1 MKKRQP
7 LVATIMTA
15 MKITLIQFIISIIF
29 AGTLFANEAKSQI
42 ILQKTISVNLEKV
55 ELKNVINE
63 IQKQTN
69 VKFSFSPNFINSNRI
84 MSYRA
89 ESKTI
94 LDFLDYIKKTYG
106 IDYKLVDE
114 RVILFLQNEIKDANA
129 KSETI
134 VTNVVADKVVSGSV
148 VNEKGQPLEGVSVSV
163 KGKNITTQTSADG
176 SYNFK
181 NIPEQS
187 TLVFSYIGFIS
198 LEAKV
203 TNSLKIDVVLKQ
215 SSNNLDEVL
224 VVGYGNSTRRQN
236 VGSYST
242 VKGDA
247 VSNLPIQSFEAAL
260 NGKATG
266 VNMIANAGVLNQA
279 PVFRIRGVNSLSLSS
294 YPLVVVDGVPVYVE
308 DINVGGNASNNPLAF
323 LNPNDIESIDIAKDA
338 AATSIYGSRGANG
351 VVFITTK
358 SGKSG
363 KAKVTLDVTFSSSEA
378 TRLAD
383 ILNGD
388 QYLEIK
394 NEGLVNANTYN
405 ATTNYYG
412 NSIGPDGK
420 IVRTNWYDYIFRK
433 ATGQT
438 HSISMSGANA
448 STKYFFSVSYS
459 SQEGIVRGND
469 YGRKS
474 VTYNIDHKINSWLSI
489 GSKTNYTDNKTTAV
503 LSTGN
508 GVSSTA
514 ANSVAYRLALVAAPI
529 IGPYNKDGSYNVSG
543 LNLALMDNQGH
554 LTSQTR
560 MGYTNPVIT
569 LAFNDDNTANNF
581 IQSNIYAQLK
591 PTKWL
596 TFKTLYG
603 IDNISSRTNRY
614 FDPRT
619 NEGNTALGSAT
630 GISSKRESYTIT
642 NTLTAEK
649 TFKEH
654 SFNLLFG
661 QEEQRKNGD
670 QFGLLRSNQSDPF
683 YSNIQGGF
691 STIAVSNTANQIY
704 YQYFN
709 SLFSRLQYNYKK
721 KYFLTGSV
729 RNDESSL
736 LGKNNK
742 SGLFYSYSGAWDL
755 TNENFF
761 SNSALSKIFETF
773 RLRASYGKVGNLSGI
788 GDYASLTNYS
798 ANLYGG
804 LPGLYF
810 SSAGNEDLA
819 WETSKKLDFGFNF
832 SMLKGRLSGDISYY
846 KNNIDGLIFGV
857 PTPASAGLP
866 GSPVNSVL
874 SNVGSMYNKG
884 IEVSLNATPVQVK
897 NFTWTSNFNFS
908 FNENMVTSLSPSVP
922 NILFGN
928 VGGSTDCVSITLPGY
943 SVGMIYAIRTAG
955 VDEKSGRRIFLDG
968 TGKKVLYEQV
978 PVYGKSQWE
987 YEDGTKAPAISTA
1000 SDAVVY
1006 KNTTPKIYGGLT
1018 NTFNYKKFSL
1028 NTLFTYQ
1035 FGGYMYYGTQ
1045 GTLMDFRFMN
1055 NSTMVL
1061 RRWQK
1066 PGDIT
1071 DVPKVQDGDF
1081 TSWGY
1086 SLPISANVY
1095 SSDYIRLKSLTL
1107 TYSLPEKLVKKAQ
1120 IADMSL
1126 FVSGQNLLIFTPYP
1140 GADPEVTS
1148 QNNSSA
1154 TQGFDRNMMPNAKIY
1169 TVGLKV
1175 NF

>member
-1 MKKRQP
+1 MKKQQQ

-15 MKITLIQFIISIIF
+15 MKITFIQLVISIIF
-29 AGTLFANEAKSQI
+29 AGTLFANEAKSQS
-42 ILQKTISVNLEKV
+42 ILQKSFSLNLEKV
-55 ELKNVINE
+55 ELKKVINE
-63 IQKQTN
+63 VQKQTS
-69 VKFSFSPNFINSNRI
+69 VKFSFSPNAINTNRI
-84 MSYRA
+84 MSYYA
-89 ESKTI
+89 NPKTVS
-94 LDFLDYIKKTYG
+94 DFLNDLKKLYN
-106 IDYKLVDE
+106 IENKFMDE
-114 RVILFLQNEIKDANA
+114 RVILYSQAESATLN
-129 KSETI
+129 KSENEASITL
-134 VTNVVADKVVSGSV
+134 VDKSISGKIL
-148 VNEKGQPLEGVSVSV
+148 NEKGEPLEGVTVKV
-163 KGKNITTQTSADG
+163 KGKNISTQTLADG
-176 SYNFK
+176 SFTIK
-181 NIPEQS
+181 NVPDQS
-187 TLVFSYIGFIS
+187 TLVFTYIGYNS
-198 LEAKV
+198 SELKVADNAKV
-203 TNSLKIDVVLKQ
+203 DLVLKQ
-215 SSNNLDEVL
+215 SSNNLDEVV
-224 VVGYGNSTRRQN
+224 VVGYGTSTRRLN

-247 VSNLPIQSFEAAL
+247 LANQPVQSFESTL

-266 VNMIANAGVLNQA
+266 VNMIANSGVVNQA

-323 LNPNDIESIDIAKDA
+323 LNPNDIESVDIAKDA

-358 SGKSG
+358 SGKAG
-363 KAKVTLDVTFSSSEA
+363 KTKVTLDVTFSSSEA
-378 TRLAD
+378 TRLAE

-405 ATTNYYG
+405 ATTNFYG

-420 IVRTNWYDYIFRK
+420 VVRTNWYDYIFRK
-433 ATGQT
+433 ASGQS
-438 HSISMSGANA
+438 HSVSMSGATA
-448 STKYFFSVSYS
+448 TTKYFFSVSYAN
-459 SQEGIVRGND
+459 QEGILKGND

-474 VTYNIDHKINSWLSI
+474 VTYNIDHKVNSWLSI
-489 GSKTNYTDNKTTAV
+489 GSKTNYTDNVTSAI

-514 ANSVAYRLALVAAPI
+514 SNSVAYRLALVAAPI

-569 LAFNDDNTANNF
+569 LAYNDDNTANNF

-603 IDNISSRTNRY
+603 LDNISSRTNRY

-630 GISSKRESYTIT
+630 GISSKRESYTLT
-642 NTLTAEK
+642 NTLTADK
-649 TFKEH
+649 TFNEH
-654 SFNLLFG
+654 SLNLLLG
-661 QEEQRKNGD
+661 QEMQSKTGD
-670 QFGLLRSNQSDPF
+670 QFGLIRSNQSDPF

-691 STIAVSNTANQIY
+691 STIAVSNTANQVY
-704 YQYFN
+704 YKYFN
-709 SLFSRLQYNYKK
+709 SLFSRLQYNYKR
-721 KYFLTGSV
+721 KYFLTGSI

-755 TNENFF
+755 TNEKFF
-761 SNSALSKIFETF
+761 QNSKLSNLFETF
-773 RLRASYGKVGNLSGI
+773 RLRASYGKVGNLTGI

-810 SSAGNEDLA
+810 STAGNQDLA
-819 WETSKKLDFGFNF
+819 WETSKKFDIGFNF

-866 GSPVNSVL
+866 GTTVNSVL

-884 IEVSLNATPVQVK
+884 IEVSINAIPVQAK
-897 NFTWTSNFNFS
+897 NFTWSTNFNFS
-908 FNENMVTSLSPSVP
+908 LNENMVTSLSPEVP
-922 NILFGN
+922 NILYGS

-955 VDEKSGRRIFLDG
+955 VDVNSGRRIFLDKN
-968 TGKKVLYEQV
+968 GKKVLYEQV
-978 PVYGKSQWE
+978 PVYGKNQWE
-987 YEDGTKAPAISTA
+987 YEDGTKAPAIATA
-1000 SDAVVY
+1000 TDAVVY

-1018 NTFNYKKFSL
+1018 NTFNYKRVSL
-1028 NTLFTYQ
+1028 STLFTYQ

-1045 GTLMDFRFMN
+1045 GTLMDARFAN
-1055 NSTMVL
+1055 NSTMIL
-1061 RRWQK
+1061 KRWRK
-1066 PGDIT
+1066 PGDLT
-1071 DVPKVQDGDF
+1071 DIPKVQDGDF

-1086 SLPISANVY
+1086 SLPLSCNVY
-1095 SSDYIRLKSLTL
+1095 SSDYIRLKNVTL
-1107 TYSLPEKLVKKAQ
+1107 SYSLPEKFTKKAQ
-1120 IADMSL
+1120 IADMSI
-1126 FVSGQNLLIFTPYP
+1126 FVSGQNLLLFTPYP

-1148 QNNSSA
+1148 QDNSSA

-1169 TVGLKV
+1169 TIGLKV

>member
-1 MKKRQP
+1 MKKEQL
-7 LVATIMTA
+7 LVASIMTA
-15 MKITLIQFIISIIF
+15 MKITFIQLVISIMF
-29 AGTLFANEAKSQI
+29 AGTLFANEAKSQS
-42 ILQKTISVNLEKV
+42 ILQKSFSINVEKV
-55 ELKNVINE
+55 ELKKVINE
-63 IQKQTN
+63 VQKQTN
-69 VKFSFSPNFINSNRI
+69 VKFSFSPNAINTNRI
-84 MSYRA
+84 MDYHA
-89 ESKTI
+89 NPKTI
-94 LDFLDYIKKTYG
+94 SNFLDDLKNLYN
-106 IDYKLVDE
+106 IDSKFIDE
-114 RVILFLQNEIKDANA
+114 RVILFSQTNLLAGANNM
-129 KSETI
+129 ETLNTTI
-134 VTNVVADKVVSGSV
+134 IADKVITGKVS
-148 VNEKGQPLEGVSVSV
+148 NEKGEPLEGVTVKV
-163 KGKNITTQTSADG
+163 KGKNISTLTLADG
-176 SYNFK
+176 TYSLK

-187 TLVFSYIGFIS
+187 SIIFTYVGYTAS
-198 LEAKV
+198 E
-203 TNSLKIDVVLKQ
+203 LKIAGSTKLDVVLKQ
-215 SSNNLDEVL
+215 ANNNLDEVV
-224 VVGYGNSTRRQN
+224 VVGYGTSTRRLN

-247 VSNLPIQSFEAAL
+247 VANLPIQSFESAL

-266 VNMIANAGVLNQA
+266 VNMIANSGVMNQA

-308 DINVGGNASNNPLAF
+308 DMNVGGNASNNPLAF
-323 LNPNDIESIDIAKDA
+323 LNPNDIESVDIAKDA

-358 SGKSG
+358 SGKIG
-363 KAKVTLDVTFSSSEA
+363 KAKVTYDVTYSSSEA
-378 TRLAD
+378 TRLASV
-383 ILNGD
+383 LNGD
-388 QYLEIK
+388 QYLQIK

-412 NSIGPDGK
+412 NSIGPDGN

-433 ATGQT
+433 AAGQT

-448 STKYFFSVSYS
+448 TTKYFFSVSYAN
-459 SQEGIVRGND
+459 QEGILKGNN

-474 VTYNIDHKINSWLSI
+474 VTYNIDHKVNSWLSI
-489 GSKTNYTDNKTTAV
+489 GSKTNYTDNVTQAV

-514 ANSVAYRLALVAAPI
+514 SNSVAYRLALVAAPI

-560 MGYTNPVIT
+560 LGYTNPVIT
-569 LAFNDDNTANNF
+569 LAYNDDNTANTF
-581 IQSNIYAQLK
+581 VQSNVYAQIK
-591 PTKWL
+591 PLKWL

-603 IDNISSRTNRY
+603 VDNISSRTNRY

-619 NEGNTALGSAT
+619 NEGNSALGSAT
-630 GISSKRESYTIT
+630 GISSKRESYTLT

-649 TFKEH
+649 TVADH
-654 SFNLLFG
+654 AFNLLLG
-661 QEEQRKNGD
+661 QEVQSKTGD
-670 QFGLLRSNQSDPF
+670 QFGLIRSNQSDPF

-691 STIAVSNTANQIY
+691 TTVAISNTANQVY
-704 YQYFN
+704 YKYFN
-709 SLFSRLQYNYKK
+709 SLFSRLQYNYKR

-755 TNENFF
+755 TNEDFF
-761 SNSALSKIFETF
+761 KNSQLGNLFESF
-773 RLRASYGKVGNLSGI
+773 RLRSSYGKVGNLTGI
-788 GDYASLTNYS
+788 SDFASLTNYS

-804 LPGLYF
+804 LAGLYF
-810 SSAGNEDLA
+810 STAGNQNLA
-819 WETSKKLDFGFNF
+819 WETSKKFDIGVSF
-832 SMLKGRLSGDISYY
+832 SILKGRVSGDISYY

-866 GSPVNSVL
+866 GTTQNSVL

-884 IEVSLNATPVQVK
+884 YEVSLNVIPVQTK
-897 NFTWTSNFNFS
+897 NFNWSTNFNFS
-908 FNENMVTSLSPSVP
+908 FNENMVTELSPTVP
-922 NILFGN
+922 NILYGN

-955 VDEKSGRRIFLDG
+955 VDVASGRRIFLDG
-968 TGKKVLYEQV
+968 TGRKVLYEQV
-978 PVYGKSQWE
+978 PVYGKNQWE
-987 YEDGTKAPAISTA
+987 YEDGTKAPAIATA
-1000 SDAVVY
+1000 TDAVVY
-1006 KNTTPKIYGGLT
+1006 KNTTPKIYGGIT
-1018 NTFNYKKFSL
+1018 NTFTYKRVTL

-1045 GTLMDFRFMN
+1045 GTLMDARFAN
-1055 NSTMVL
+1055 NSTMIL

-1086 SLPISANVY
+1086 SLPLTCNVY
-1095 SSDYIRLKSLTL
+1095 SSDYIRLKNVTL
-1107 TYSLPEKLVKKAQ
+1107 SYALPEKLLKRAQ
-1120 IADMSL
+1120 ISDVSI
-1126 FVSGQNLLIFTPYP
+1126 FVSGQNLLLFTPYP

-1148 QNNSSA
+1148 QDNSSA

-1169 TVGLKV
+1169 TIGLKV

>member
-1 MKKRQP
+1 MKKKQQ
-7 LVATIMTA
+7 LVASIMKA
-15 MKITLIQFIISIIF
+15 MKITFIQLVISIIF
-29 AGTLFANEAKSQI
+29 AGTLFANEAKSQE
-42 ILQKTISVNLEKV
+42 ILEKSFSIKVEKV
-55 ELKNVINE
+55 ELKKVINE

-69 VKFSFSPNFINSNRI
+69 VRFSFSSNSVNSNKIISYNVASKTVSEFLSDLKRLYNIDNKFIN
-84 MSYRA
+84 
-89 ESKTI
+89 
-94 LDFLDYIKKTYG
+94 D
-106 IDYKLVDE
+106 
-114 RVILFLQNEIKDANA
+114 RVILYTPAENGTIEKTT
-129 KSETI
+129 KSIEA
-134 VTNVVADKVVSGSV
+134 VVADKVITGKV
-148 VNEKGQPLEGVSVSV
+148 VNEKGEALEGVTVSV
-163 KGKNITTQTSADG
+163 KGKNIATQSTLDG
-176 SYNFK
+176 NYALK

-187 TLVFSYIGFIS
+187 TLVFSFIGYASF
-198 LEAKV
+198 EVKV
-203 TNSLKIDVVLKQ
+203 GNNNKIDVTLKQ
-215 SSNNLDEVL
+215 ANNNLDEVV
-224 VVGYGNSTRRQN
+224 VVGYGTSTRRLN
-236 VGSYST
+236 VGTYST

-247 VSNLPIQSFEAAL
+247 LANQPVQSFESTL

-266 VNMIANAGVLNQA
+266 VNMIANSGVVNQA

-323 LNPNDIESIDIAKDA
+323 LNPNDIESVDIAKDA

-358 SGKSG
+358 SGKAG

-378 TRLAD
+378 TRLAE

-405 ATTNYYG
+405 ASTNYYG
-412 NSIGPDGK
+412 NSIGPDGN

-433 ATGQT
+433 ASGQS
-438 HSISMSGANA
+438 HSVSMSGANA
-448 STKYFFSVSYS
+448 TTKYFFSVSYAN
-459 SQEGIVRGND
+459 QEGILKGND

-474 VTYNIDHKINSWLSI
+474 VTYNIDHKVNNWLSI
-489 GSKTNYTDNKTTAV
+489 GSKTNYTDNVTSAI

-514 ANSVAYRLALVAAPI
+514 SNSVAYRLALVAAPI

-554 LTSQTR
+554 LTSTTR

-569 LAFNDDNTANNF
+569 LAYNDDNTANNF
-581 IQSNIYAQLK
+581 IQSNVYAQLK

-596 TFKTLYG
+596 TIKTLYG
-603 IDNISSRTNRY
+603 LDNISSRTNRY

-630 GISSKRESYTIT
+630 GISSKRESYTLT
-642 NTLTAEK
+642 NTLTADK
-649 TFKEH
+649 SFKDH
-654 SFNLLFG
+654 SINLLLG
-661 QEEQRKNGD
+661 QEVQSKTGD
-670 QFGLLRSNQSDPF
+670 QFGLIRSNQSDPF

-691 STIAVSNTANQIY
+691 STIAVSNTSNQVY
-704 YQYFN
+704 YKYFN
-709 SLFSRLQYNYKK
+709 SLFSRLQYNYQR

-729 RNDESSL
+729 RYDESSL

-761 SNSALSKIFETF
+761 KNSRMSNVFETF

-788 GDYASLTNYS
+788 SDYASLTNYS

-810 SSAGNEDLA
+810 STAGNQDLA
-819 WETSKKLDFGFNF
+819 WETSKKFDIGFAF
-832 SMLKGRLSGDISYY
+832 SMFKGRLSGDISYY

-866 GSPVNSVL
+866 GTTVNSVL

-884 IEVSLNATPVQVK
+884 IEVSINAIPVQTK
-897 NFTWTSNFNFS
+897 NFTWSTNFNFS
-908 FNENMVTSLSPSVP
+908 SNENMVTSLSPTVP
-922 NILFGN
+922 NILYGN

-955 VDEKSGRRIFLDG
+955 VDVNSGRRIFLDG
-968 TGKKVLYEQV
+968 KGKKVLYEQV
-978 PVYGKSQWE
+978 PVYGKNQWE
-987 YEDGTKAPAISTA
+987 YEDGTKAPAIATA
-1000 SDAVVY
+1000 TDAVVY
-1006 KNTTPKIYGGLT
+1006 KNTTPKIYGGIT
-1018 NTFNYKKFSL
+1018 NTFNYKRVSL
-1028 NTLFTYQ
+1028 STLFTYQ

-1045 GTLMDFRFMN
+1045 GTLMDARFAN
-1055 NSTMVL
+1055 NSTMIL
-1061 RRWQK
+1061 RRWRK
-1066 PGDIT
+1066 PGDLT

-1086 SLPISANVY
+1086 SLPLSCNVY
-1095 SSDYIRLKSLTL
+1095 SSDYIRLKNVTL
-1107 TYSLPEKLVKKAQ
+1107 SYSLPEKLMKRAQ
-1120 IADMSL
+1120 IADMSI
-1126 FVSGQNLLIFTPYP
+1126 FVSGQNLLLFTPYP

-1148 QNNSSA
+1148 TDNSSA

-1169 TVGLKV
+1169 TIGLKV

>member
-1 MKKRQP
+1 MKKEQH
-7 LVATIMTA
+7 LVASIMTA
-15 MKITLIQFIISIIF
+15 MKITFIQLVISIMF
-29 AGTLFANEAKSQI
+29 AGTLFANEAKSQS
-42 ILQKTISVNLEKV
+42 ILQKTFSINLEKV
-55 ELKNVINE
+55 ELKKVINE
-63 IQKQTN
+63 VQKQTN
-69 VKFSFSPNFINSNRI
+69 VKFSFSPNTINTNRI
-84 MSYRA
+84 MSYYA
-89 ESKTI
+89 NPKTI
-94 LDFLDYIKKTYG
+94 SDFLGDLKSLYN
-106 IDYKLVDE
+106 IDSKFIDE
-114 RVILFLQNEIKDANA
+114 RLILFSQNFAPITNINSENTNA
-129 KSETI
+129 AL
-134 VTNVVADKVVSGSV
+134 VADKIIIGKVT
-148 VNEKGQPLEGVSVSV
+148 NEKGEPLEGVSVKV
-163 KGKNITTQTSADG
+163 KGKSTATLSLADG
-176 SYNFK
+176 SFSLK
-181 NIPEQS
+181 NIPDQS
-187 TLVFSYIGFIS
+187 TLILSYIGYIS
-198 LEAKV
+198 SEIKV
-203 TNSLKIDVVLKQ
+203 SGSTKIDIVLKQ
-215 SSNNLDEVL
+215 ANNNLDEVV
-224 VVGYGNSTRRQN
+224 VVGYGTSTRRLN

-247 VSNLPIQSFEAAL
+247 VANLPVQSFEAAL

-266 VNMIANAGVLNQA
+266 VNMIANSGVVNQA

-323 LNPNDIESIDIAKDA
+323 LNPNDIESVDIAKDA

-358 SGKSG
+358 SGKVG
-363 KAKVTLDVTFSSSEA
+363 KTKVTYDVTYSSSEA
-378 TRLAD
+378 TRLASV
-383 ILNGD
+383 LNAE

-412 NSIGPDGK
+412 TSIGPDGATVK
-420 IVRTNWYDYIFRK
+420 TNWYDYIFRK
-433 ATGQT
+433 AAGQT
-438 HSISMSGANA
+438 HSVSMSGATA
-448 STKYFFSVSYS
+448 ATKYFFSVSYAN
-459 SQEGIVRGND
+459 QEGILKGNN

-474 VTYNIDHKINSWLSI
+474 VTYNIDHKVNSWLSI
-489 GSKTNYTDNKTTAV
+489 GSKTNYTDNVTQAI

-514 ANSVAYRLALVAAPI
+514 SNSVAYRLALVAAPI
-529 IGPYNKDGSYNVSG
+529 IGPYNRDGSYNVSG

-560 MGYTNPVIT
+560 LGYTNPVIT
-569 LAFNDDNTANNF
+569 LAYNDDNTANNF
-581 IQSNIYAQLK
+581 IQSNVYAQLK

-630 GISSKRESYTIT
+630 GISSKRESYTLT

-649 TFKEH
+649 SFKEH
-654 SFNLLFG
+654 SLNLLLG
-661 QEEQRKNGD
+661 QEVQNKTGD
-670 QFGLLRSNQSDPF
+670 QFGLIRSNQSDPF

-691 STIAVSNTANQIY
+691 STIAISNTANQVY
-704 YQYFN
+704 YKYFN
-709 SLFSRLQYNYKK
+709 SLFSRLQYNYQR

-755 TNENFF
+755 TNEEFFKNSEFGNFF
-761 SNSALSKIFETF
+761 ENF
-773 RLRASYGKVGNLSGI
+773 RLRASYGKVGNLTGI

-810 SSAGNEDLA
+810 STAGNQDLA
-819 WETSKKLDFGFNF
+819 WETSKKFDVGVSF
-832 SMLKGRLSGDISYY
+832 SVLKGRVSGDISYY

-866 GSPVNSVL
+866 GSTQNSVL

-884 IEVSLNATPVQVK
+884 YEVSLNVIPVQTK
-897 NFTWTSNFNFS
+897 DFTWSSNFNFS
-908 FNENMVTSLSPSVP
+908 FNENMVTELSPTVP
-922 NILFGN
+922 NILYGS

-943 SVGMIYAIRTAG
+943 SVGMIYAIRTFG
-955 VDEKSGRRIFLDG
+955 VDVLSGRRVFLDG
-968 TGKKVLYEQV
+968 SGRKVLYEQV
-978 PVYGKSQWE
+978 PVYGKNQWE
-987 YEDGTKAPAISTA
+987 YEDGTKAPAIATA
-1000 SDAVVY
+1000 TDAVVY
-1006 KNTTPKIYGGLT
+1006 KNTTPKIYGGFT
-1018 NTFNYKKFSL
+1018 NTFTYKKLTL

-1045 GTLMDFRFMN
+1045 GTLMDARFAN
-1055 NSTMVL
+1055 NSTMIL
-1061 RRWQK
+1061 RRWRK
-1066 PGDIT
+1066 PGDMT

-1086 SLPISANVY
+1086 SLPLTANVY
-1095 SSDYIRLKSLTL
+1095 SSDYIRLKNVTL
-1107 TYSLPEKLVKKAQ
+1107 SYTLPEKLTKRAQ
-1120 IADMSL
+1120 ISDVSI
-1126 FVSGQNLLIFTPYP
+1126 FVSGQNLLLFTPYP

-1148 QNNSSA
+1148 QDNSSA

>member
-1 MKKRQP
+1 MKKQQQ

-15 MKITLIQFIISIIF
+15 MKITFIQLVISIIF
-29 AGTLFANEAKSQI
+29 AGTLFANEAKSQS
-42 ILQKTISVNLEKV
+42 ILQKSFSLNLEKV
-55 ELKNVINE
+55 ELKKVINE
-63 IQKQTN
+63 VQKQTS
-69 VKFSFSPNFINSNRI
+69 VKFSFSPNAINTNRI
-84 MSYRA
+84 MSYYA
-89 ESKTI
+89 NPKTVS
-94 LDFLDYIKKTYG
+94 DFLNDLKKLYN
-106 IDYKLVDE
+106 IENKFMDE
-114 RVILFLQNEIKDANA
+114 RVILYSQAESATLN
-129 KSETI
+129 KSENEAS
-134 VTNVVADKVVSGSV
+134 VTLVDKSISGKIL
-148 VNEKGQPLEGVSVSV
+148 NEKGEPLEGVTVKV
-163 KGKNITTQTSADG
+163 KGKNISTQTLADG
-176 SYNFK
+176 SFTIK
-181 NIPEQS
+181 NVPDQS
-187 TLVFSYIGFIS
+187 TLVFTYIGYNS
-198 LEAKV
+198 SELKVADNAKV
-203 TNSLKIDVVLKQ
+203 DLVLKQ
-215 SSNNLDEVL
+215 SSNNLDEVV
-224 VVGYGNSTRRQN
+224 VVGYGTSTRRLN

-247 VSNLPIQSFEAAL
+247 LANQPVQSFESTL

-266 VNMIANAGVLNQA
+266 VNMIANSGVVNQA

-323 LNPNDIESIDIAKDA
+323 LNPNDIESVDIAKDA

-358 SGKSG
+358 SGKAG
-363 KAKVTLDVTFSSSEA
+363 KTKVTLDVTFSSSEA
-378 TRLAD
+378 TRLAE

-405 ATTNYYG
+405 ATTNFYG

-420 IVRTNWYDYIFRK
+420 VVRTNWYDYIFRK
-433 ATGQT
+433 ASGQS
-438 HSISMSGANA
+438 HSVSMSGATA
-448 STKYFFSVSYS
+448 TTKYFFSVSYAN
-459 SQEGIVRGND
+459 QEGILKGND

-474 VTYNIDHKINSWLSI
+474 VTYNIDHKVNSWLSI
-489 GSKTNYTDNKTTAV
+489 GSKTNYTDNVTSAI

-514 ANSVAYRLALVAAPI
+514 SNSVAYRLALVAAPI

-569 LAFNDDNTANNF
+569 LAYNDDNTANNF

-603 IDNISSRTNRY
+603 LDNISSRTNRY

-630 GISSKRESYTIT
+630 GISSKRESYTLT
-642 NTLTAEK
+642 NTLTADK
-649 TFKEH
+649 TFNEH
-654 SFNLLFG
+654 SLNLLLG
-661 QEEQRKNGD
+661 QEMQSKTGD
-670 QFGLLRSNQSDPF
+670 QFGLIRSNQSDPF

-691 STIAVSNTANQIY
+691 STIAVSNTANQVY
-704 YQYFN
+704 YKYFN
-709 SLFSRLQYNYKK
+709 SLFSRLQYNYKR
-721 KYFLTGSV
+721 KYFLTGSI

-755 TNENFF
+755 TNEKFF
-761 SNSALSKIFETF
+761 QNSKLSNLFETF
-773 RLRASYGKVGNLSGI
+773 RLRASYGKVGNLTGI

-810 SSAGNEDLA
+810 STAGNQDLA
-819 WETSKKLDFGFNF
+819 WETSKKFDIGFNF

-866 GSPVNSVL
+866 GTTVNSVL

-884 IEVSLNATPVQVK
+884 IEVSINAIPVQAK
-897 NFTWTSNFNFS
+897 NFTWSTNFNFS
-908 FNENMVTSLSPSVP
+908 LNENMVTLLSPEVP
-922 NILFGN
+922 NILYGS

-955 VDEKSGRRIFLDG
+955 VDVNSGRRIFLDKN
-968 TGKKVLYEQV
+968 GKKVLYEQV
-978 PVYGKSQWE
+978 PVYGKNQWE
-987 YEDGTKAPAISTA
+987 YEDGTKAPAIATA
-1000 SDAVVY
+1000 TDAVVY

-1018 NTFNYKKFSL
+1018 NTFNYKRVSL
-1028 NTLFTYQ
+1028 STLFTYQ

-1045 GTLMDFRFMN
+1045 GTLMDARFAN
-1055 NSTMVL
+1055 NSTMIL
-1061 RRWQK
+1061 KRWRK
-1066 PGDIT
+1066 PGDLT
-1071 DVPKVQDGDF
+1071 DIPKVQDGDF

-1086 SLPISANVY
+1086 SLPLSCNVY
-1095 SSDYIRLKSLTL
+1095 SSDYIRLKNVTL
-1107 TYSLPEKLVKKAQ
+1107 SYSLPEKFTKKAQ
-1120 IADMSL
+1120 IADMSI
-1126 FVSGQNLLIFTPYP
+1126 FVSGQNLLLFTPYP

-1148 QNNSSA
+1148 QDNSSA

-1169 TVGLKV
+1169 TIGLKV

>member
-1 MKKRQP
+1 MKKKQQ
-7 LVATIMTA
+7 LVASIMKA
-15 MKITLIQFIISIIF
+15 MKITFIQFVISIIF
-29 AGTLFANEAKSQI
+29 AGTLFANEAKSQV
-42 ILQKTISVNLEKV
+42 ILQKSFSVNLEKV

-63 IQKQTN
+63 IQKQTS
-69 VKFSFSPNFINSNRI
+69 VRFSFSSNTINSNRVI
-84 MSYRA
+84 SYNA
-89 ESKTI
+89 NSKTI
-94 LDFLDYIKKTYG
+94 ADFLLDLKKLYN
-106 IDYKLVDE
+106 IDHKFIDE
-114 RVILFLQNEIKDANA
+114 RVILFSPLENGAVENAN
-129 KSETI
+129 KSLDILVVDKTI
-134 VTNVVADKVVSGSV
+134 TGKI
-148 VNEKGQPLEGVSVSV
+148 VNEKGDALEGVTVRV
-163 KGKNITTQTSADG
+163 KGKNIATQSLLDG
-176 SYNFK
+176 TFSLK
-181 NIPEQS
+181 NIPESS
-187 TLVFSYIGFIS
+187 TLVFSFIGYVSVEVKTGSSNKLDI
-198 LEAKV
+198 
-203 TNSLKIDVVLKQ
+203 VLKQ
-215 SSNNLDEVL
+215 TNNNLDEVV
-224 VVGYGNSTRRQN
+224 VVGYGTSTRRLN

-247 VSNLPIQSFEAAL
+247 VANQPIQSFEAAL

-266 VNMIANAGVLNQA
+266 VNMIANAGVVNQA

-358 SGKSG
+358 SGKVG

-378 TRLAD
+378 TRLASV
-383 ILNGD
+383 LNGD

-412 NSIGPDGK
+412 NSIGPDGN

-433 ATGQT
+433 ASGQS
-438 HSISMSGANA
+438 HSVSMSGANA
-448 STKYFFSVSYS
+448 TTKYFFSVSYS
-459 SQEGIVRGND
+459 NQEGILKGND

-474 VTYNIDHKINSWLSI
+474 VTYNIDHKVNSWLSI
-489 GSKTNYTDNKTTAV
+489 GSKTNYTDNMTRAV

-514 ANSVAYRLALVAAPI
+514 SNSVAYRLALVAAPI

-560 MGYTNPVIT
+560 LGYTNPVIT
-569 LAFNDDNTANNF
+569 LAYNDDNTANSF
-581 IQSNIYAQLK
+581 IQSNLYAQLK

-630 GISSKRESYTIT
+630 GISSKRESYTLT
-642 NTLTAEK
+642 NTLTADK
-649 TFKEH
+649 SFNDH
-654 SFNLLFG
+654 SFNLLLG
-661 QEEQRKNGD
+661 QEVQSKTGD
-670 QFGLLRSNQSDPF
+670 QFGLIRSNQSDPF

-691 STIAVSNTANQIY
+691 STIAISNTANQVY
-704 YQYFN
+704 YKYFN
-709 SLFSRLQYNYKK
+709 SLFSRLQYNYKR
-721 KYFLTGSV
+721 KYFLTGSI

-755 TNENFF
+755 TNEEFF
-761 SNSALSKIFETF
+761 KNSEFGKVFETF
-773 RLRASYGKVGNLSGI
+773 RLRSSYGKVGNLSGI

-810 SSAGNEDLA
+810 STAGNQNLA
-819 WETSKKLDFGFNF
+819 WETSKKFDAGLSF
-832 SMLKGRLSGDISYY
+832 SVLKGRLSLDVSYY

-857 PTPASAGLP
+857 PTPASSGLP
-866 GSPVNSVL
+866 GTTVNSVL

-884 IEVSLNATPVQVK
+884 VEVSLNVIPVQTK
-897 NFTWTSNFNFS
+897 DFTWTSNFNFS
-908 FNENMVTSLSPSVP
+908 SNENMVTSLSPTVP
-922 NILFGN
+922 NILYGN

-943 SVGMIYAIRTAG
+943 SVGMIYAIRTFG
-955 VDEKSGRRIFLDG
+955 VDVLTGRRIFLDG
-968 TGKKVLYEQV
+968 SGKKVLYEQV
-978 PVYGKSQWE
+978 PVYGKNQWE
-987 YEDGTKAPAISTA
+987 YEDGSKAPAIATA
-1000 SDAVVY
+1000 TDAVVY
-1006 KNTTPKIYGGLT
+1006 KNTTPKIYGGFT
-1018 NTFNYKKFSL
+1018 NTFNYKRISL

-1035 FGGYMYYGTQ
+1035 LGGYMYYGTQ
-1045 GTLMDFRFMN
+1045 GTLMDARFAN
-1055 NSTMVL
+1055 NSTKIL
-1061 RRWQK
+1061 NRWRK
-1066 PGDIT
+1066 PGDMT

-1086 SLPISANVY
+1086 SLPLTCNVY
-1095 SSDYIRLKSLTL
+1095 SSDYIRLKNVTL
-1107 TYSLPEKLVKKAQ
+1107 SYMLPEKWLKKAQ
-1120 IADMSL
+1120 ISDASI
-1126 FVSGQNLLIFTPYP
+1126 FVSGQNLLLFTPYP

-1148 QNNSSA
+1148 VDNSSA

-1169 TVGLKV
+1169 SVGLKV